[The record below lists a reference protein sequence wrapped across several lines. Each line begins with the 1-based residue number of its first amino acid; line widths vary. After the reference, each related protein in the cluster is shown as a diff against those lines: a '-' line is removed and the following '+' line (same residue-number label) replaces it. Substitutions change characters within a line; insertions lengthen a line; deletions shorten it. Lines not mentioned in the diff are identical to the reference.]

1 MLVVKSKSRGIPN
14 GHSTADPV
22 TDGRTRRIVTS
33 RTGKIKDIYRSP
45 YGVPAWSFPLWDT
58 AVPNSGK
65 PTYMTNDLTAHFIHA
80 QNSTLTCFSI
90 LSDHGLNAKQLR
102 MILLEHLK
110 RHLFRQSTTASF

>member
-1 MLVVKSKSRGIPN
+1 
-14 GHSTADPV
+14 
-22 TDGRTRRIVTS
+22 
-33 RTGKIKDIYRSP
+33 
-45 YGVPAWSFPLWDT
+45 
-58 AVPNSGK
+58 
-65 PTYMTNDLTAHFIHA
+65 MTNDLTAHFIHA